1 MRLNAPT
8 ALPALLLA
16 LLLATALLPAM
27 ASTDAAAK
35 ASALTDSTTPDTREA
50 TAGPRPCIGL
60 VLGGGGARGAAHIG
74 VLKVLER
81 ERVPICRITGTS
93 MGAIVGGMYAAG
105 YSPQEIEDI
114 LASIDWAD
122 VLNDDP
128 ARHSFPMR
136 RKNDTLRYLM
146 DFRFGLRDG
155 ALQLPRGA
163 IQGQKLLLLLRRLTL
178 HTWRTPNFDS
188 LPIPFRAVATDI
200 VSGEAHV
207 FDRGDLA
214 LAIRSSMSVPGA
226 FAPLRVDGRLLVDG
240 GIVNNVPV
248 DVAKAIGAD
257 RLIVVDVGAPLMAD
271 EDLNSPIAISVQMLD
286 ILMKQRTREIL
297 AQMDPRD
304 VKVLPDLGDIGSAS
318 FDRAIEAIPTGVAA
332 AEAVLP
338 QLQAHA
344 VDAAEWAEWTA
355 RHRRRT
361 MDPLVVEFLEVLR
374 TRSRT
379 AGYVTRELEGFE
391 GRALDLQRL
400 EAAIGHTY
408 GLGNYERIAWQ
419 PVERDGRVGLEVT
432 PVDKG
437 WGPNYLSFGLQ
448 LSDDFQ
454 GRNSYQLGVEYTR
467 TGLNPYGGEWRTRG
481 EIGAI
486 NGLRSEFFQPAG
498 DRGQYFA
505 FPYLETRAFDQSL
518 RESARGNSTALSSYR
533 VRRSTAGIDI
543 GYEIDTGNRVF
554 IGLTRG
560 HGSARVEIGN
570 NADLPSFSANIGSV
584 RLGYLHDTLDDADF
598 PGSGSRGEL
607 LLNAERGGLGS
618 DSQGETLDLVWDQT
632 LRRDRHHLL
641 VGARLHGSWGD
652 PSTFD
657 ALAPLGG
664 FLNLSGYAEREL
676 LGRQVLLLRGVYYRR
691 LGDAGQLFSVPAF
704 VGGSIET
711 GNVYERREDLL
722 ALRDLIWSG
731 SVFVGIDSPFG
742 PIFLGYGQA
751 DTGEG
756 SLYLNFGTLL
766 RPRL

>member
-1 MRLNAPT
+1 MRLT
-8 ALPALLLA
+8 ALPALLIGLC
-16 LLLATALLPAM
+16 LLLLQTDLTAASSAPA
-27 ASTDAAAK
+27 DP
-35 ASALTDSTTPDTREA
+35 TTPKV
-50 TAGPRPCIGL
+50 TAPTRPCIGL

-74 VLKVLER
+74 VLQVLER

-105 YSPQEIEDI
+105 YSPEEIGDI
-114 LASIDWAD
+114 LASVDWKD

-128 ARHSFPMR
+128 SRQSFPMR

-146 DFRFGLRDG
+146 DFRFGLRNG

-178 HTWRTPNFDS
+178 HTWRTPHFDQ

-200 VSGEAHV
+200 VSGQAKV
-207 FDRGDLA
+207 FEQGDLA

-226 FAPLRVDGRLLVDG
+226 FAPIRVDGRLLVDG

-248 DVAKAIGAD
+248 DVAQQIGAE

-271 EDLNSPIAISVQMLD
+271 EQLNSPIAISVQMLD
-286 ILMKQRTREIL
+286 ILMKQRTQSIL
-297 AQMDPRD
+297 AAMDPRD
-304 VKVLPDLGDIGSAS
+304 IKVLPDLGDIGSAS
-318 FDRAIEAIPTGVAA
+318 FDRAVEAIPTGVAA

-338 QLQAHA
+338 KLREYAIDEASWQQWQAQ
-344 VDAAEWAEWTA
+344 
-355 RHRRRT
+355 HRRRE
-361 MDPLVVEFLEVLR
+361 MDPLVVEFLDVLR
-374 TRSRT
+374 NRSRT
-379 AGYVTRELEGFE
+379 AGYVARELEGFE
-391 GRALDLQRL
+391 GRPLDLARL

-408 GLGNYERIAWQ
+408 GQGNYERIAWE
-419 PVERDGRVGLEVT
+419 PVQREGQVGIQVT

-437 WGPNYLSFGLQ
+437 WGPNYLNFGLQ

-454 GRNSYQLGVEYTR
+454 GRNSYQLGIEYTQ
-467 TGLNPYGGEWRTRG
+467 TGLNPYGGEWRTRA
-481 EIGAI
+481 EIGA
-486 NGLRSEFFQPAG
+486 NTGLRTEFYQPAG
-498 DRGQYFA
+498 DRGQFFA
-505 FPYLETRAFDQSL
+505 FPYLETRAFDQTL
-518 RESARGNSTALSSYR
+518 RDNTHGSAATLSSYR
-533 VRRSTAGIDI
+533 VRRSTAGLDI
-543 GYEIDTGNRVF
+543 GYEIDTGNRLF
-554 IGLTRG
+554 IGLSRG
-560 HGSARVEIGN
+560 HGSARVEIGDN
-570 NADLPSFSANIGSV
+570 GELPSFSANLGAF
-584 RLGYLHDTLDDADF
+584 RLGYVHDTLDDADF
-598 PGSGSRGEL
+598 PGSGRRGEV
-607 LLNAERGGLGS
+607 LLNAERPELGGS
-618 DSQGETLDLVWDQT
+618 SQGETLDLIWDQT

-641 VGARLHGSWGD
+641 IGARLHGSWGD
-652 PSTFD
+652 PGVFD

-676 LGRQVLLLRGVYYRR
+676 LGRQSLLLRGVYYRR

-722 ALRDLIWSG
+722 ALRNLIWSG

-742 PIFLGYGQA
+742 PIFLGYGRA
-751 DTGEG
+751 SSGED

>member
-1 MRLNAPT
+1 MRFIVLLVAILLLVAATLPVAAGTDVAESPARSPT
-8 ALPALLLA
+8 A
-16 LLLATALLPAM
+16 
-27 ASTDAAAK
+27 S
-35 ASALTDSTTPDTREA
+35 
-50 TAGPRPCIGL
+50 PCIGL

-105 YSPQEIEDI
+105 YAPQEIEDI

-128 ARHSFPMR
+128 ERQSFPMR

-146 DFRFGLRDG
+146 DFRFGFRDG

-178 HTWRTPNFDS
+178 HTWRTPHFDE

-200 VSGEAHV
+200 VSGEAKV
-207 FDRGDLA
+207 FAQGDLA

-226 FAPLRVDGRLLVDG
+226 FAPIRVDGRLLVDG

-248 DVAKAIGAD
+248 DVAQQIGAE
-257 RLIVVDVGAPLMAD
+257 RLIVVDVGAPLMGD
-271 EDLNSPIAISVQMLD
+271 EQLNSPISISVQMLD
-286 ILMKQRTREIL
+286 ILMKQRTQSIL
-297 AQMDPRD
+297 AAMDPRD
-304 VKVLPDLGDIGSAS
+304 IKVLPDLGDIGSAS
-318 FDRAIEAIPTGVAA
+318 FERAVEAIPTGVAA

-338 QLQAHA
+338 QLQAYA
-344 VDAAEWAEWTA
+344 VSESAWAEWQQ
-355 RHRRRT
+355 RHRRRA

-379 AGYVTRELEGFE
+379 AGYVARELEGFE
-391 GRALDLQRL
+391 GQPLDLQRL
-400 EAAIGHTY
+400 ERAIGHTY
-408 GLGNYERIAWQ
+408 GQGNYERIAWQ
-419 PVERDGRVGLEVT
+419 AVEREGKVGVQVT

-437 WGPNYLSFGLQ
+437 WGPDFLSFGLQ
-448 LSDDFQ
+448 LSDDFK
-454 GRNSYQLGVEYTR
+454 GRNSYQLGIEYTQ
-467 TGLNPYGGEWRTRG
+467 TGLNPYGGEWRTRA
-481 EIGAI
+481 EIGA
-486 NGLRSEFFQPAG
+486 NTGLRTEFFQPAG
-498 DRGQYFA
+498 ERGQFFA
-505 FPYLETRAFDQSL
+505 FPYLETRAFDQTL
-518 RESARGNSTALSSYR
+518 REDARGGAVSLSSYR
-533 VRRSTAGIDI
+533 VRRSTAGLDI

-554 IGLTRG
+554 IGLSRG
-560 HGSARVEIGN
+560 HGSARVEIGDN
-570 NADLPSFSANIGSV
+570 GELPSFSANLGAF
-584 RLGYLHDTLDDADF
+584 RLGYVHDTLDNADF
-598 PGSGSRGEL
+598 PGSGSRGEV
-607 LLNAERGGLGS
+607 LLNAERPGLGGS
-618 DSQGETLDLVWDQT
+618 SQGETLDVVWDQT
-632 LRRDRHHLL
+632 LRRARHHLL
-641 VGARLHGSWGD
+641 IGARLHGSWGD
-652 PSTFD
+652 PGVFD

-676 LGRQVLLLRGVYYRR
+676 LGRQALLLRGVYYRR
-691 LGDAGQLFSVPAF
+691 LGDAGKLFSVPAF

-742 PIFLGYGQA
+742 PIFLGYGRA
-751 DTGEG
+751 SSGEG

>member
-1 MRLNAPT
+1 MRPT
-8 ALPALLLA
+8 ALYALLF
-16 LLLATALLPAM
+16 TAFLILGGPRARGGEVP
-27 ASTDAAAK
+27 
-35 ASALTDSTTPDTREA
+35 ASATIANASGEA
-50 TAGPRPCIGL
+50 PQRPCIGL

-81 ERVPICRITGTS
+81 ERVPVCRVTGTS

-128 ARHSFPMR
+128 DRQSFPMR

-178 HTWRTPNFDS
+178 HTWRTPHFDE

-200 VSGEAHV
+200 VSGEAKV
-207 FDRGDLA
+207 FEEGDLA

-226 FAPLRVDGRLLVDG
+226 FAPIRVDGRMLVDG

-248 DVAKAIGAD
+248 DVAQQIGAE

-271 EDLNSPIAISVQMLD
+271 EDLTSPIAISVQMLD
-286 ILMKQRTREIL
+286 ILMKQRTQSIL
-297 AQMDPRD
+297 AAMDPRD
-304 VKVLPDLGDIGSAS
+304 IKILPQLGDIGSAS
-318 FDRAIEAIPTGVAA
+318 FDRAVEAIPTGVAA
-332 AEAVLP
+332 AEVVLP
-338 QLQAHA
+338 QLREY
-344 VDAAEWAEWTA
+344 AASEAEWTEWQS
-355 RHRRRT
+355 RHRRRD
-361 MDPLVVEFLEVLR
+361 MDPLVVEFLDVLR
-374 TRSRT
+374 QRSRT
-379 AGYVTRELEGFE
+379 AGYVARELQGFE
-391 GRALDLQRL
+391 GKPLDLARL

-408 GLGNYERIAWQ
+408 GQGNYERIAWQ
-419 PVERDGRVGLEVT
+419 PVLRDGQVGVEVT

-481 EIGAI
+481 EIGAVT
-486 NGLRSEFFQPAG
+486 GLRSEFFQPAG

-518 RESARGNSTALSSYR
+518 RDDVGDGGNVLSSYR

-560 HGSARVEIGN
+560 HGSANVEIG
-570 NADLPSFSANIGSV
+570 DGSLPEFSANLGSF
-584 RLGYLHDTLDDADF
+584 RLGYVHDTLDDADF
-598 PGSGSRGEL
+598 PGAGSRAEI
-607 LLNAERGGLGS
+607 LLNAERPGLGS
-618 DSQGETLDLVWDQT
+618 DSQGETVDIVWDQT

-641 VGARLHGSWGD
+641 IGARWHGSWGE
-652 PSTFD
+652 PSVFD
-657 ALAPLGG
+657 AQAPLGG

-676 LGRQVLLLRGVYYRR
+676 LGSQVLLLRGVYYRR

-704 VGGSIET
+704 VGGSLET
-711 GNVYERREDLL
+711 GNVWERREDLL

-742 PIFLGYGQA
+742 PIFLGYGRA